1 MYQWMDAYRAGM
13 GTTDAQKQVKK
24 FSSTKYKSHRCI
36 PENVACA
43 LDG

>member
-1 MYQWMDAYRAGM
+1 MDAYRAGM

-24 FSSTKYKSHRCI
+24 FSSTKYKSHRRI
-36 PENVACA
+36 PENIARA